1 MGWRR
6 PAVTARRVSP
16 RIWSRISPSLEAE
29 RAWPL
34 LSPGAASPWD
44 GGGMLDTCVACRFA
58 CLWMRVSV
66 SMLALTVTTWGL
78 VMPALSP
85 LGETLAATGDRRR
98 PLLAD
103 ASPVAATGPSGTAG
117 RSRRPLVV
125 IANLAAPPTFP
136 GLGPELARSLRG
148 VLSESGVDARTATGD
163 GSAGSRGDA
172 EHTLTGRIEDL
183 GSGRLRLSLSWRG
196 HSVAAVG
203 DVEHLDDMAYAACE
217 QLRPRLALESAA
229 PDSPPSSERP
239 VEPVVGPKN
248 TVVAVVSKDTKDSK
262 DTKSAVPSPAPAAE
276 ARKRPAVRPAS
287 TVVTP
292 ASVAVVP
299 AVATPSGKDKPK
311 EPEAPARPV
320 TPATPPPQT
329 NPPLPASP
337 SAPAP
342 IEPAQP
348 PPQPATLRPRI
359 AVHLVGEPMT
369 GLPPAFY
376 GAGAIAQQTTMAYL
390 QNRLRYPA
398 VGSRLTGLVGGLDA
412 LSQSLRLGARYTLM
426 ARFDTLVDG
435 FGSFGTRTVSG
446 RLHIVLL
453 LDGRPLLDRSLS
465 IPPSAYYPTEPA
477 TQVIARIVT
486 AALDA
491 ISGELA
497 ARLGTPMP
505 PQ

>member
-1 MGWRR
+1 
-6 PAVTARRVSP
+6 
-16 RIWSRISPSLEAE
+16 
-29 RAWPL
+29 
-34 LSPGAASPWD
+34 
-44 GGGMLDTCVACRFA
+44 
-58 CLWMRVSV
+58 
-66 SMLALTVTTWGL
+66 MLALTVTMWGL
-78 VMPALSP
+78 VMPALFP
-85 LGETLAATGDRRR
+85 LGETRAATGDRRR

-103 ASPVAATGPSGTAG
+103 ASPVAAAGAAGTAG

-148 VLSESGVDARTATGD
+148 VLSESGVDARTATFD

-183 GSGRLRLSLSWRG
+183 GSGRLRLSLNWRG
-196 HSVAAVG
+196 HSVAAIG

-217 QLRPRLALESAA
+217 QLRPRLALESPA
-229 PDSPPSSERP
+229 PDSSPSSDRP
-239 VEPVVGPKN
+239 AEPVVGPKN
-248 TVVAVVSKDTKDSK
+248 TVVAVASKDTKDSK
-262 DTKSAVPSPAPAAE
+262 DTKSALPSPASASE

-287 TVVTP
+287 SVVTP

-299 AVATPSGKDKPK
+299 AIATPSGKDKPK
-311 EPEAPARPV
+311 EPAAPTRPV
-320 TPATPPPQT
+320 TPATPPPHT
-329 NPPLPASP
+329 SPPLPATP
-337 SAPAP
+337 SAPSPPTP
-342 IEPAQP
+342 IEPP
-348 PPQPATLRPRI
+348 PPQPQPQPAALRPRI

-435 FGSFGTRTVSG
+435 FGAFGTRTVSG